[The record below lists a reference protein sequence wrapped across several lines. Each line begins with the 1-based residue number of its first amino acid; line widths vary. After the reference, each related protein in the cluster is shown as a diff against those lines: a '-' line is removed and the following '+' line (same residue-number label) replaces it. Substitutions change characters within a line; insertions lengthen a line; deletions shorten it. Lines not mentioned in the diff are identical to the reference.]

1 MTFERIQKIEQIK
14 KKNRSIKRR
23 RQAQVK
29 IYSQQE
35 KLISKRKGRKEEK
48 FSPPFSRMF
57 DKI

>member
-1 MTFERIQKIEQIK
+1 MTFERIQKVEQIK

-23 RQAQVK
+23 RRAQVK

-35 KLISKRKGRKEEK
+35 KLKGKEGN